1 MGDNALQNKP
11 PCGMAGS
18 KKGRRIYRN
27 APYAQLTTSA
37 ATMVAA
43 LL

>member
-1 MGDNALQNKP
+1 MT
-11 PCGMAGS
+11 GS
-18 KKGRRIYRN
+18 KKGVRFN
-27 APYAQLTTSA
+27 VTPPYAQLTTSA